1 MAIKTFRTL
10 IDNTAYTLIKGG
22 CTVIGVTENK
32 VGQIRVVVTDVGDAV
47 PDVGEVNYI
56 EFEDDYQR
64 SLSSG
69 DVYMMSPSGP
79 AWIMGEAE

>member
-10 IDNTAYTLIKGG
+10 IDNTAYTLIKGN
-22 CTVIGVTENK
+22 CTVIGITENK

-47 PDVGEVNYI
+47 PDVGEAAYI
-56 EFEDDYQR
+56 EFDENYQR
-64 SLSSG
+64 SLSAG

-79 AWIMGEAE
+79 AWIVGEAE

>member
-10 IDNTAYTLIKGG
+10 IDNTAYTLIKGN
-22 CTVIGVTENK
+22 CTVIGITENK
-32 VGQIRVVVTDVGDAV
+32 VGQIRVVVTDVGDAA
-47 PDVGEVNYI
+47 PATGEVNYI

-64 SLSSG
+64 SLSAG